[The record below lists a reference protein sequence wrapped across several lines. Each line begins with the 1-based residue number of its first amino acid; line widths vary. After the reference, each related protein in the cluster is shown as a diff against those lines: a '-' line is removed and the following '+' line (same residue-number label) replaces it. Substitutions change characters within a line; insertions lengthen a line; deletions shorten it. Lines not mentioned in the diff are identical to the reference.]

1 MSCEDYIP
9 ERDNDYDENEH
20 GISFEEYLEQS
31 MNDDIRHVHA
41 YEMTDTQFKYKC
53 SCKHRRHTHG
63 NSGDPFKNRREF
75 RTSHCPQDDRDLC
88 IHITDKTVRRL
99 KSTN

>member
-9 ERDNDYDENEH
+9 ERDNDYDEY
-20 GISFEEYLEQS
+20 EEA
-31 MNDDIRHVHA
+31 NNIRHVIA

-53 SCKHRRHTHG
+53 QCKHRPHIHG
-63 NSGDPFKNRREF
+63 NSGDPLKNRCEYRS
-75 RTSHCPQDDRDLC
+75 SHCPRDDREVC

-99 KSTN
+99 KSMN